1 MVALLG
7 LTLNSCKK
15 EFVKPD
21 VKQTTS
27 SADANSTLLQ
37 VDEIFNLT
45 MDIAGGLAQSG
56 MFKTNAIASCADITI
71 DSSSS
76 PYHATINFGSGC
88 LADNGK
94 YYSGVL
100 QMDYTDLKDLRN
112 PGSVL
117 HISFTDFVLDNTEL
131 DGSFNLDNNGLN
143 MSGNLVFDIS
153 MNVSI
158 HNQVDNETS
167 TLNGNVAYEFIA
179 GQGTE
184 SDEDDFLALTGQ
196 ITGTTPSSS
205 SIDLTILSPVISS
218 RAVGCDEFYIQGEV
232 KLEESGQSDKFIDYG
247 NGDCDDQ
254 AVQTVDGISTPITL
268 DGGFQ

>member
-15 EFVKPD
+15 ELVKPE
-21 VKQTTS
+21 VKQTS
-27 SADANSTLLQ
+27 SADANNTLLQ

-45 MDIAGGLAQSG
+45 MDIAGGLAKSG

-76 PYHATINFGSGC
+76 PHHATINFGSGC

-100 QMDYTDLKDLRN
+100 QMDYTDLKDLRA
-112 PGSVL
+112 PGSIL
-117 HISFTDFVLDNTEL
+117 HISFSNFVLDDTEL
-131 DGSFNLDNNGLN
+131 DGSFNLDNNGAN
-143 MSGNLVFDIS
+143 TSGNMVFDIS
-153 MNVSI
+153 MNISI
-158 HNQVDNETS
+158 NDLVDNENS
-167 TLNGNVAYEFIA
+167 VLNGNMAYEFIA

-184 SDEDDFLALTGQ
+184 TDEDDYLSLTGQ
-196 ITGTTPSSS
+196 LSGTTPSSS
-205 SIDLTILSPVISS
+205 SINLTILSPVISS

-247 NGDCDDQ
+247 NGTCDDQ
-254 AVQTVDGISTPITL
+254 AIQTVDGTSTQITL